1 MLIALRYTTVMTK
14 AGPCG
19 SQTYSASINK
29 PMANFNASATS
40 QRTGGRKMMGAGA
53 SAADPTADVPADLNR
68 MIRLE
73 ASILA
78 DHLLALP
85 LDDPVKHKHL
95 AHFEVT
101 PARASLSWAQVAD
114 LTFCHVEVVLALNR
128 GLRGADGSMPA
139 LRDIVGK
146 DIFVCT

>member
-1 MLIALRYTTVMTK
+1 MTK

-29 PMANFNASATS
+29 LMANFNASATS

-101 PARASLSWAQVAD
+101 PARASLSWEQVAEIA
-114 LTFCHVEVVLALNR
+114 FCHVEVVLALSK